1 MQEITSSEIETRF
14 DQIQEAN
21 QNQTRLPLGMFF
33 LTVIEFIEK
42 ASAVFSGFIND
53 INQTLVDKDIFNYMF
68 DILEYYQNSDVLNRS
83 VVSILLN
90 MMRSKSDDVPEMLK
104 YLLEDTKLV
113 NFLVNNG
120 PKCLQTE
127 IK

>member
-1 MQEITSSEIETRF
+1 
-14 DQIQEAN
+14 
-21 QNQTRLPLGMFF
+21 MFF

-83 VVSILLN
+83 VVNILLN

>member
-1 MQEITSSEIETRF
+1 
-14 DQIQEAN
+14 
-21 QNQTRLPLGMFF
+21 MFF

-68 DILEYYQNSDVLNRS
+68 DILEYYQNSDVLNRT
-83 VVSILLN
+83 VVRILLN

-113 NFLVNNG
+113 NFLVKNG